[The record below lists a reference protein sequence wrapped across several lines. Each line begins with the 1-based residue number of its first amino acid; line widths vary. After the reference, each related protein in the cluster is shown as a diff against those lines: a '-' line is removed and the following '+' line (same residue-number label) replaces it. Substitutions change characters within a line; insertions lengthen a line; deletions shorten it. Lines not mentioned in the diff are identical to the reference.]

1 MKNKELNKFLEAKAY
16 EHLSWKCNTDN
27 IYKKIT
33 SGIAALRSLRDFFD
47 KDTLLSVYH
56 ALVQPHFD
64 YCCEVW
70 DIFGESQSKRLK
82 KLHNRS
88 ARVIMNMNNDVDY
101 TIALN
106 YLGWETVEVQKTG

>member
-1 MKNKELNKFLEAKAY
+1 MVVDQ
-16 EHLSWKCNTDN
+16 HLSWKSNTDN
-27 IYKKIT
+27 ICKKIT
-33 SGIAALRSLRDFFD
+33 SGIPVLRRLRDFFN
-47 KDTLLSVYH
+47 KVTLLSVYH
-56 ALVQPHFD
+56 ALVQPHSD

-70 DIFGESQSKRLK
+70 DVFGESQSKRLK